1 MNKQTITFT
10 ASEQTLTKTGGIE
23 HYASN
28 TVSYV
33 QAIFDLGENWAGFD
47 SVRAVFKTP
56 YKTKPAVLDHSGRC
70 LVPFEVLKY
79 KCKVFVNL
87 VGSISE
93 EGVLTDRLTSYPIE
107 ALTIDANASVDNSE
121 TAISPTEFEEFV
133 AIVSDD
139 ADRAEAGATASEA
152 SANSAEASAESA
164 LASAQASE
172 ASAIRASNSAS
183 DASASAQTAQEEAQK
198 ITGMVVVVTQLPE
211 GATPTSD
218 WSDGVL
224 TIGIPK
230 GDTGATGATGNG
242 IESAVLNANY
252 TLTLT
257 FTDGTSYTTPSIR
270 GATGATGATGN
281 GISSV
286 TLTSTSGAVKT
297 YTIAFTDGTNTTFD
311 VTDGEVTQ
319 AVLDETVADLKSELA
334 NEGVVQGSQGLVS
347 DSKISD
353 SVPYLFRQTADGQ
366 RVGNVLY
373 EEIVGG
379 TVAWNQLVQDPLL
392 TDSSKVTS
400 RLSTATLS
408 DGIATVV
415 PKSAGTERGA
425 GFKLGAYVA
434 NHKYLFSADVKTT
447 LAGSIKVGLGG
458 GWSVARAITANTWT
472 RISAIVVPSEAGT
485 NGFASFYQA
494 NSLSTSDSIQY
505 KLPQAFDLTQMFGTT
520 IADHLYSLETATA
533 GAGVAVFRKMFPN
546 SYYPYNAGELKSV
559 EGLTSHDTTEFNW
572 FDKSTAIDN
581 KKRASGTGEDYYN
594 SAWAMSDYIRVIPHT
609 TYYCNADGTGQD
621 YPITFYD
628 ANKAYI
634 GRPNIVSAGTFNTN
648 DAQYVV
654 LSTIKART
662 SIDDLILN
670 ISSDRNGQYEP
681 YQKRTYALDSTL
693 TLRGMPKLSDGKIY
707 YDGDTYDAD
716 GTVTRKYGIVDM
728 GTLSWQKVTP
738 AGETFFQSSNLI
750 GRIKPPADSSAYAN
764 CMSTAFTVVNW
775 NSSARASGLIAVA
788 GTGDTAAGKI
798 SCQYS
803 SASTADDFKAAMSG
817 VMLVYEL
824 ATPTTETAEPYTS
837 PQIVDRLGTEEY
849 VTTGIVP
856 VGHNSKYSEDLKGK
870 LEGLPWDFS
879 SLIAPTETTN
889 KASRNY
895 TSGSLLIM
903 NNVLY
908 KVTANIQSGGTITPN
923 TNVTATTLSEVIA
936 NL

>member
-1 MNKQTITFT
+1 MEKQIITFS
-10 ASEQTLTKTGGIE
+10 ASEQTLTKTGGID

-79 KCKVFVNL
+79 KCKVLVNL

-93 EGVLTDRLTSYPIE
+93 EGVLTDRLTSYPTE

-121 TAISPTEFEEFV
+121 TAISATEFEEFV

-152 SANSAEASAESA
+152 SADSAEASAESA

-230 GDTGATGATGNG
+230 GDTGETGATGNG
-242 IESAVLNANY
+242 IESAVLNADY

-319 AVLDETVADLKSELA
+319 AVLDEEITALKSELT

-353 SVPYLFRQTADGQ
+353 SVPYVFRQTADGQ

-379 TVAWNQLVQDPLL
+379 TVAFNQLIQNGNFETNSAWDAVYGLNSISNNELTYSPTAIGAYYYTNQVVQSNLSVPTNHVVFFTAETYAPYNNGFYMSLRNNRIGMSGVGISNATPTPNQWSKFAKVAKLPSIL
-392 TDSSKVTS
+392 TDVAFYWSMDTNYAVGDSV
-400 RLSTATLS
+400 
-408 DGIATVV
+408 
-415 PKSAGTERGA
+415 
-425 GFKLGAYVA
+425 KLKNVW
-434 NHKYLFSADVKTT
+434 LC
-447 LAGSIKVGLGG
+447 
-458 GWSVARAITANTWT
+458 
-472 RISAIVVPSEAGT
+472 
-485 NGFASFYQA
+485 
-494 NSLSTSDSIQY
+494 
-505 KLPQAFDLTQMFGTT
+505 DLTQMFGST
-520 IADHLYSLETATA
+520 IADHLYSLEQATA

-546 SYYPYNAGELKSV
+546 SYYPYSAGELKSV
-559 EGLTSHDTTEFNW
+559 EGLTSHDTTGFNAW
-572 FDKSTAIDN
+572 DEEWELGSYN
-581 KKRASGTGEDYYN
+581 ASGEKVSVSTVIRSTNRVRVLPGTNYYFN
-594 SAWAMSDYIRVIPHT
+594 KPNDVVVSRM
-609 TYYCNADGTGQD
+609 C
-621 YPITFYD
+621 FYD
-628 ANKAYI
+628 AEGAHIDGGDISLNNSRRSFSTPANAHYLAFTL
-634 GRPNIVSAGTFNTN
+634 SATYGTTYKS
-648 DAQYVV
+648 D
-654 LSTIKART
+654 IC
-662 SIDDLILN
+662 IN
-670 ISSDRNGQYEP
+670 ISSDRNGTYEP
-681 YQKRTYALDSTL
+681 YVKRTYALDSTL
-693 TLRGMPKLSDGKIY
+693 TLRGVPKLSDGKIY
-707 YDGDTYDAD
+707 YDGDVYKSD
-716 GTVTRKYGIVDM
+716 GSVTRKYGIRAYQSGDESLADAI
-728 GTLSWQKVTP
+728 TD
-738 AGETFFQSSNLI
+738 ETN
-750 GRIKPPADSSAYAN
+750 
-764 CMSTAFTVVNW
+764 TVYK
-775 NSSARASGLIAVA
+775 L
-788 GTGDTAAGKI
+788 T
-798 SCQYS
+798 
-803 SASTADDFKAAMSG
+803 
-817 VMLVYEL
+817 
-824 ATPTTETAEPYTS
+824 TPTTETAEPYTS
-837 PQIVDRLGTEEY
+837 PQIVDRYGTEEY

-856 VGHNSKYSEDLKGK
+856 IGHNSKYSEDLKGK
-870 LEGLPWDFS
+870 IESLPWDFS
-879 SLIAPTETTN
+879 TLIAPTETTN

-895 TSGSLLIM
+895 TTGSLLIM